1 MERGKVVMKRM
12 DEVER
17 RLRERREEESN
28 KEISKKER
36 SKIGEDKKLKEEKEI
51 N

>member
-1 MERGKVVMKRM
+1 MKRM

-36 SKIGEDKKLKEEKEI
+36 SKIGEDKQLKEEKEI